1 MTLKTRLERLEGRQH
16 SAGPRIGIIW
26 MTYVAPGP
34 DGPIDL
40 GLFAAHLFSGPNAGL
55 IIHRDDG
62 ESTDD
67 FEARCR
73 ALLAGQR

>member
-26 MTYVAPGP
+26 ITYVDPGP

-40 GLFAAHLFSGPNAGL
+40 GLSAAYLFSGPNAGL

-73 ALLAGQR
+73 AMLAGQR